1 MGQTSSTNVTTSRE
15 ISAISDFQE
24 LKLKLEGELSSKI
37 IIIEDKREIA
47 LINEAL
53 WRNSDEEFEMFVLE
67 LQKVGREVEKL
78 VFEQRNICF

>member
-1 MGQTSSTNVTTSRE
+1 LGQTSSTNVTTSRE